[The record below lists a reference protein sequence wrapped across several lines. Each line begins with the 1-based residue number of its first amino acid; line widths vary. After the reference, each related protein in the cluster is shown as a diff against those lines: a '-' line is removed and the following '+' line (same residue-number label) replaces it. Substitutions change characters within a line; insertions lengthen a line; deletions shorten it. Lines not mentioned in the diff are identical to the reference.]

1 MTSAVLYKDL
11 TATRIIHYD
20 DRENLAVRV
29 LTAQTLFAI
38 IIDIIL
44 IIAFC
49 RQRWQTMAI
58 DTMFIL
64 SNVVADFVF
73 ALVVLI
79 FCVFLVSGQGWWM
92 GQIGCLFS
100 AVSLIVSIAL
110 SILSVV
116 GLTAYR
122 YFSIIYKKQFT
133 QQHAIGA
140 IASIWI
146 IIPMLVIIFVFLPG
160 FLENT
165 VALQPSRLYCALSW
179 WNTDHPSSI
188 AAVYICLLVIFL
200 SISFILFAYTHI
212 CIKYHQMRRSKAI
225 HALPTTLKNSSDLV
239 IFVQISSKE
248 WLLIKKALLISLSF
262 VLAWFPYC
270 IKIVIEVA
278 TGEPSSYSYD
288 VYTAWIACL
297 NTILNACI
305 LYMYD
310 GKTRVS
316 VIELFSFLSPWFRRK
331 SSAASSSPHTS
342 QENQSNAPNT
352 PLSPTSPDEE
362 ITILS
367 KRNSTQNFASTIKE

>member
-1 MTSAVLYKDL
+1 MSSAVMYKDL
-11 TATRIIHYD
+11 TGLPIYYD
-20 DRENLAVRV
+20 ARENLAVRV
-29 LTAQTLFAI
+29 LTAQTLFAVV
-38 IIDIIL
+38 IDVVL
-44 IIAFC
+44 IVAFC

-64 SNVVADFVF
+64 SNIVADLVF
-73 ALVVLI
+73 ALFVLV
-79 FCVFLVSGQGWWM
+79 FCTFLVSGQGWWM
-92 GQIGCLFS
+92 GQIGCLLS
-100 AVSLIVSIAL
+100 AAFLIASIAL

-122 YFSIIYKKQFT
+122 YFSIIYKNQFN
-133 QQHAIGA
+133 QQYAMGA
-140 IASIWI
+140 IASTWI
-146 IIPMLVIIFVFLPG
+146 IITMLIIVFAFIPG

-179 WNTDHPSSI
+179 WKTDHPSSI

-200 SISFILFAYTHI
+200 SISFIIFAYTHI
-212 CIKYHQMRRSKAI
+212 CMKYHQMRRSKAI

-316 VIELFSFLSPWFRRK
+316 VIELFSFMSPWFRRN
-331 SSAASSSPHTS
+331 SSSSSSFAVTT
-342 QENQSNAPNT
+342 QENRSNSPVT

-367 KRNSTQNFASTIKE
+367 KSNITVQNFASTVKE